1 MNALE
6 ALKQTAALLSNW
18 GIQQSEK
25 EAELLISY
33 CLGIDKVGLYRD
45 NPELNDESSLKLL
58 SVLHRRRNREPV
70 QYIVGYVE
78 FYGLTIKVGRGVL
91 IPRPETELLVEEAI
105 KTISNL
111 KSQISNLKIL
121 DLCTG
126 SGCLALAIAKHL
138 PHAEVYGTDISEEAI
153 THAIENASI
162 NSISNATFLKGHL
175 FEPIASEAFYDA
187 AFDIIVSNPPYIKS
201 SDIAGLQTE
210 IRDWEPLDAL
220 DGGDDGLRFYRE
232 IIPSAMRHMKKGSYL
247 MLELGIGQAAAVSGM
262 AKEAGLGDV
271 VLIKDYSGVDRIL
284 KVMKV

>member
-111 KSQISNLKIL
+111 KSQN
-121 DLCTG
+121 
-126 SGCLALAIAKHL
+126 
-138 PHAEVYGTDISEEAI
+138 PRPVYRQRLSCPCNCKT
-153 THAIENASI
+153 
-162 NSISNATFLKGHL
+162 
-175 FEPIASEAFYDA
+175 
-187 AFDIIVSNPPYIKS
+187 PPS
-201 SDIAGLQTE
+201 CRGLW
-210 IRDWEPLDAL
+210 D
-220 DGGDDGLRFYRE
+220 
-232 IIPSAMRHMKKGSYL
+232 
-247 MLELGIGQAAAVSGM
+247 
-262 AKEAGLGDV
+262 
-271 VLIKDYSGVDRIL
+271 
-284 KVMKV
+284 